1 MGFPAVQVNGDER
14 EPMARITG
22 HSVPPS
28 LAELFAKHVIVSNP
42 YTSTYDRA
50 RADKEI
56 MGRNPW
62 KTENPLLIRARVA
75 ADWLTERHA
84 AGLSPTARRDY
95 HAARVAEIMAGQFPV
110 EWWNPVPLVG
120 QNVQLV
126 TPTFIAAPNS
136 IAPEWRDPL
145 RQASLANYY
154 NGATTYA
161 VPAAYTD
168 GAQKS
173 PGWYAD
179 VQSTVFADRWA
190 AQLRF
195 NFDVNTPAGGASMR
209 PLWARV
215 YTRHELSASFRGN
228 RFWASA
234 NFSPTSTAT
243 FTEPDSVYNEW
254 RGALSRAN
262 AYRLPLSPPATPW
275 AHTIER
281 WHTADLIYH
290 SRLRSISTI
299 NRFFLVAA
307 PAVPNG
313 RYFSRNDW
321 CRCWFFCTPAVYIAK
336 D

>member
-56 MGRNPW
+56 MGRSPW
-62 KTENPLLIRARVA
+62 QTENPLLIRARETA
-75 ADWLTERHA
+75 QWLTDKHA
-84 AGLSPTARRDY
+84 AGLSKLARRDFN
-95 HAARVAEIMAGQFPV
+95 AARIAEIMAGDFPAT
-110 EWWNPVPLVG
+110 WWNPVPMTG
-120 QNVQLV
+120 QNVQRV
-126 TPTFIAAPNS
+126 NPTSVATPGLIQPPWQDAA
-136 IAPEWRDPL
+136 
-145 RQASLANYY
+145 RQASAMNYY
-154 NGATTYA
+154 VGVTTYA
-161 VPAAYTD
+161 KPADYTD
-168 GAQKS
+168 GATKS

-195 NFDVNTPAGGASMR
+195 NFDVNTPAGGLSRR
-209 PLWARV
+209 PVWARI

-228 RFWASA
+228 RMWASA
-234 NFSPTSTAT
+234 NFSPTQTSSFTA
-243 FTEPDSVYNEW
+243 PDAVYNEW
-254 RGALSRAN
+254 RGAINRAN
-262 AYRLPLSPPATPW
+262 VRRLPLSSPATPW
-275 AHTIER
+275 AQTLEQ
-281 WHTADLIYH
+281 WHTVDLVHHTY
-290 SRLRSISTI
+290 LRRATTI
-299 NRFFLVAA
+299 DKFFLFAA
-307 PAVPNG
+307 PVVPNG
-313 RYFSRNDW
+313 KYFSRNDW